1 MARALR
7 VIAGAALGGA
17 LFAAGGFGVAWL
29 VANLVFPS
37 QGLDA
42 LAMIGVVTIGAGLL
56 GVIAGGAVGARVR

>member
-1 MARALR
+1 MARLR
-7 VIAGAALGGA
+7 VVAGAALGGA

-29 VANLVFPS
+29 VAMVIFPS

-42 LAMIGVVTIGAGLL
+42 LAMIGLVTIGAALF